1 MSASVDDKSKA
12 DSPTADRLDVSL
24 IRGGPFYRFQQSS
37 RLIGANEWN
46 VGRRIIF
53 AIAVGWVPLLLM
65 QLLSDRGNLLF
76 VLKDYRINSRML
88 IALPVLLIAQP
99 IMESSF
105 RKMVGH
111 IYDAGLLKGPD
122 LAQMDHIIAKVIQ
135 LRDSVVPELVILLL
149 IAIHTAVSFRSV
161 VGDSSWLAYSV
172 GDSYHLTLAGWYAVI
187 VSGTIFQFLLGLNL
201 WKWLLWTVFAFK
213 VSRLNLQLVATH
225 PDENGGLGFLGMTPL
240 AFTPISFA
248 AAAVIAATFRNQI
261 LHKGAHLASFAIPA
275 IVLVVIVAVVALG
288 PLVFFVPRLA
298 AVRRKG
304 ILEYAILGQMQSTE
318 FHEKWI
324 LHRAGREEELLDA
337 AEISTL
343 CDFGQAYDR
352 IEEMKPFP
360 TDRSALIALALSVAI
375 PALPVV
381 VAEIP
386 LVVILKQLA
395 GALK

>member
-1 MSASVDDKSKA
+1 
-12 DSPTADRLDVSL
+12 
-24 IRGGPFYRFQQSS
+24 
-37 RLIGANEWN
+37 
-46 VGRRIIF
+46 
-53 AIAVGWVPLLLM
+53 
-65 QLLSDRGNLLF
+65 
-76 VLKDYRINSRML
+76 
-88 IALPVLLIAQP
+88 
-99 IMESSF
+99 
-105 RKMVGH
+105 
-111 IYDAGLLKGPD
+111 
-122 LAQMDHIIAKVIQ
+122 
-135 LRDSVVPELVILLL
+135 
-149 IAIHTAVSFRSV
+149 
-161 VGDSSWLAYSV
+161 
-172 GDSYHLTLAGWYAVI
+172 
-187 VSGTIFQFLLGLNL
+187 
-201 WKWLLWTVFAFK
+201 
-213 VSRLNLQLVATH
+213 
-225 PDENGGLGFLGMTPL
+225 MTPL

-248 AAAVIAATFRNQI
+248 TAAVIGATFRNQI

-386 LVVILKQLA
+386 LIVILKQLV

>member
-1 MSASVDDKSKA
+1 MKETAGSQSKG
-12 DSPTADRLDVSL
+12 DSPIADRIDVSL
-24 IRGGPFYRFQQSS
+24 IRGGPFYRLQQSS

-53 AIAVGWVPLLLM
+53 AIAVGWVPLVLMKLLA
-65 QLLSDRGNLLF
+65 DRGNLLLL
-76 VLKDYRINSRML
+76 LKDYRITSRML
-88 IALPVLLIAQP
+88 IAVPVLLIAQP
-99 IMESSF
+99 IMEASF
-105 RKMVGH
+105 RKIVGH

-122 LAQMDHIIAKVIQ
+122 LAQMDDIIAKVIQ

-149 IAIHTAVSFRSV
+149 IVVHTAVSFKTVLS
-161 VGDSSWLAYSV
+161 GASWLAYRI
-172 GDSYHLTLAGWYAVI
+172 GDSYHLTLAGWYAVL

-201 WKWLLWTVFAFK
+201 WKWLLWTMFAFK

-261 LHKGAHLASFAIPA
+261 LHKGAHLASFTIPA
-275 IVLVVIVAVVALG
+275 IVLVMIVAVVALG
-288 PLVFFVPRLA
+288 PLIFFVPRLA

-304 ILEYAILGQMQSTE
+304 ILEYAILGQMHSTE

-324 LHRAGREEELLDA
+324 LNRAGHEEELIDA

-343 CDFGQAYDR
+343 CDYGQAYDR
-352 IEEMKPFP
+352 IENMKPFP
-360 TDRSALIALALSVAI
+360 TDRSALVALALSVAI

-386 LVVILKQLA
+386 LMVILKQLL

>member
-1 MSASVDDKSKA
+1 MSAITDNRSQVEPPA
-12 DSPTADRLDVSL
+12 ADRPDVSL

-37 RLIGANEWN
+37 RLISANEWN

-53 AIAVGWVPLLLM
+53 AIAVGWVPLVLM
-65 QLLSDRGNLLF
+65 KLLSDRGNLLF
-76 VLKDYRINSRML
+76 VLKDYRIISRML
-88 IALPVLLIAQP
+88 IAVPVLLIAQP

-122 LAQMDHIIAKVIQ
+122 LAQLDAIIAKVME
-135 LRDSVVPELVILLL
+135 LRDSFLPELLILLL
-149 IAIHTAVSFRSV
+149 IAIHTALTFRSV
-161 VGDSSWLAYSV
+161 VGDSAWLTYRA
-172 GDSYHLTLAGWYAVI
+172 GDSYHLTLAGWYAVL

-248 AAAVIAATFRNQI
+248 TAAVIGATFRNQI

-324 LHRAGREEELLDA
+324 LSRAGHEEELIDA

-343 CDFGQAYDR
+343 CDYGQAYDR

-386 LVVILKQLA
+386 LIVILKQLV